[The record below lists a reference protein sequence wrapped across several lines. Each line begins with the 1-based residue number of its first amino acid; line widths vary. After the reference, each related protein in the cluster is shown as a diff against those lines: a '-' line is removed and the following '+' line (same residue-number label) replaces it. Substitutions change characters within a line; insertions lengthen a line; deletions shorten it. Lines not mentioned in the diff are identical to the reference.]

1 MADRRAADP
10 TRPSCIIYHGPSI
23 EPDEAHATSW
33 RAADS
38 LFENGPG
45 DESALLIVDAAML
58 ERRDKLRKLPRR
70 VVLVAADEL
79 VRATLRD
86 RSPISIAG
94 LHDHAARNR
103 VLGAACL
110 LACARSAG
118 VRLRRRLARQK
129 LEARELN
136 RIGMALMLERDRD
149 QLLRD
154 IVVQGK
160 RLTGSDSGALLLIET
175 DELEFRRLR
184 PVFWDFDFLPELR
197 VPPVTYPLDGTSI
210 PGYAGLTGQTIV
222 VDNAYD
228 LPPSSPFQHERSLD
242 EKFGYYT
249 KSGLIVPM
257 IDHRNRTVGVLA
269 LGNRKSDPSG
279 RITNRASADRYVVR
293 YTDREVD
300 VARSLAS
307 QAAVSIENE
316 QLYRHIEEMLEGFVK
331 AAATAIDGRD
341 PATAG
346 HSVRV
351 AALTA
356 AIGMALDRTSRG
368 KYRSFHLT
376 HAQMRELR
384 FAALLHDF
392 GKIAVRED
400 VLMKSKKLPPVLWER
415 VSGRFELIRRTIE
428 LEAYKRATLGRSPAD
443 ASTVDRR
450 RDDELAGRLA
460 EIDRMW
466 KIVAAANEPTVSS
479 EAAHAELADIATHT
493 FARCDGEVTPYLS
506 PEELHFLQLPYGT
519 LDAAERAE
527 VESHVAQTALFL
539 SHIPWT
545 DDLKHIGM
553 YAGEHHEK
561 LDGSGYPNHLSGDE
575 IPVQARLITLA
586 DIFDA
591 LTEADRPYKPAVPVE
606 TALDML
612 RAEGKAGRLDAD
624 LVQIMIESGSY
635 RAGESRDR

>member
-1 MADRRAADP
+1 MPVAFDRNMADSREADP
-10 TRPSCIIYHGPSI
+10 TRPACVIYYGPSI
-23 EPDEAHATSW
+23 VPDAAHAASW
-33 RAADS
+33 RAANS
-38 LFENGPG
+38 LLENGPG
-45 DESALLIVDAAML
+45 DDSALLIVDAALL
-58 ERRDKLRKLPRR
+58 ERRDELRKLPRR
-70 VVLVAADEL
+70 VVLVAADEV
-79 VRATLRD
+79 VRTTLGN

-94 LHDHAARNR
+94 LHDLAARNR
-103 VLGAACL
+103 VVAAGCL

-136 RIGMALMLERDRD
+136 RIGLALMLERDRD

-175 DELEFRRLR
+175 DELDVRRLR

-210 PGYAGLTGQTIV
+210 PGYAGLTGHTIV
-222 VDNAYD
+222 VDDAYN
-228 LPPSSPFQHERSLD
+228 LPASSPFQHERSLD
-242 EKFGYYT
+242 DKFGYYT

-257 IDHRNRTVGVLA
+257 IDHRNQTVGVLA

-279 RITNRASADRYVVR
+279 RITDRASADRYVTR
-293 YTDREVD
+293 YTDREVNL
-300 VARSLAS
+300 ARSLAS

-316 QLYRHIEEMLEGFVK
+316 QLHAHIEAMLEGFVK

-346 HSVRV
+346 HSLRV
-351 AALTA
+351 AALTI
-356 AIGMALDRTSRG
+356 AIGTALDRTDRG
-368 KYRSFHLT
+368 KYRDFHFT
-376 HAQMRELR
+376 HPQMRELS

-392 GKIAVRED
+392 GKIAVSED

-428 LEAYKRATLGRSPAD
+428 LEASRRS
-443 ASTVDRR
+443 RGE
-450 RDDELAGRLA
+450 ELATRLA
-460 EIDRMW
+460 EIERMW
-466 KIVAAANEPTVSS
+466 KIVAAANEPTMRS
-479 EAAHAELADIATHT
+479 ETAHAELADIATHT
-493 FARCDGEVTPYLS
+493 FARFDGDVTPYLTRD
-506 PEELHFLQLPYGT
+506 ELHFLQLPFGT

-545 DDLKHIGM
+545 DDLKHIGT

-561 LDGSGYPNHLSGDE
+561 LDGSGYPNHLMGDE

-612 RAEGKAGRLDAD
+612 KAEGKAGRLDSD
-624 LVQIMIESGSY
+624 LVQIMIESESY
-635 RAGESRDR
+635 RRGQSRGP